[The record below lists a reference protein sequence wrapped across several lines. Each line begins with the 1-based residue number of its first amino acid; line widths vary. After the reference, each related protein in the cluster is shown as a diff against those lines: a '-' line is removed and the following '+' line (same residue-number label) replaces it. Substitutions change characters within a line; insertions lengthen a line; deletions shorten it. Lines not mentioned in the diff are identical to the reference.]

1 MNLEKSKFQESAILV
16 ICDEVQQ
23 RHDLQTVLNFIGEK
37 VVSGSS
43 SSWQHEATECVRHP
57 QQFSAAIIAESSDS
71 KLKRLVQALCDWE
84 AGCPCI
90 VVGEFVSS
98 IEFAAEIRSQITEI
112 LPSKLSHQLLLNAI
126 HKAKLFHEHFNRLR
140 DLKEVRDF
148 NMFRSLVGN
157 SAEIG
162 QVRRMMGQVAA
173 KEVSVLIT
181 GESGTGKEVVAR
193 NLHLN
198 SSRAD
203 KPFIPINCGAIPRE
217 LLESELFGHEKG
229 AFTGAVSSR
238 AGRFELAD
246 GGTLF
251 LDEIGDMPLS
261 MQVKLLRVL
270 QEKSFERV
278 GGINTLQSDV
288 RILAATHK
296 DLEQMIESGEFRQD
310 LYYRLNVFPI
320 EIPPL
325 RARAEDVPL
334 LLNELISAMESDGR
348 GSVRFNSGAMSC
360 LQRYPWPGNV
370 RELANLVERMAIL
383 YPHHIVGVEDL
394 PVKIRTYTA
403 QTDAYHGHSV
413 RPDQTGVDSA
423 SERDS
428 LLPMHGL
435 DLKEYLAN
443 LERSLIGQAL
453 DDSGG
458 VVARAASR
466 LHMRRTTLV
475 EKMRKYQMQRSEAA
489 VGSGVLEPDSP
500 DKQQSS

>member
-1 MNLEKSKFQESAILV
+1 MNSEQSKFQESAILV

-37 VVSGSS
+37 VVTGSS
-43 SSWQHEATECVRHP
+43 SSWQHEANECALHS
-57 QQFSAAIIAESSDS
+57 QQFSAAIIAESSAS
-71 KLKRLVQALCDWE
+71 QLKRLVQALCEWE

-90 VVGEFVSS
+90 VVGEFSSS
-98 IEFAAEIRSQITEI
+98 IDFAAEIRSQITEI

-140 DLKEVRDF
+140 DLEEVRDF

-157 SAEIG
+157 SAEIWR
-162 QVRRMMGQVAA
+162 VRRMMGQVAA

-198 SSRAD
+198 SSRAE

-278 GGINTLQSDV
+278 GGINTLHSDV

-296 DLEQMIESGEFRQD
+296 DLEQMIEWRVPAGSVLSTECLPDRDATFASPRRGRSIVAQRTDFRHGV
-310 LYYRLNVFPI
+310 RR
-320 EIPPL
+320 E
-325 RARAEDVPL
+325 R
-334 LLNELISAMESDGR
+334 ISA
-348 GSVRFNSGAMSC
+348 
-360 LQRYPWPGNV
+360 LQFRRHTSPAAIP
-370 RELANLVERMAIL
+370 LA
-383 YPHHIVGVEDL
+383 G
-394 PVKIRTYTA
+394 
-403 QTDAYHGHSV
+403 
-413 RPDQTGVDSA
+413 
-423 SERDS
+423 
-428 LLPMHGL
+428 
-435 DLKEYLAN
+435 
-443 LERSLIGQAL
+443 
-453 DDSGG
+453 
-458 VVARAASR
+458 
-466 LHMRRTTLV
+466 
-475 EKMRKYQMQRSEAA
+475 
-489 VGSGVLEPDSP
+489 
-500 DKQQSS
+500 

>member
-1 MNLEKSKFQESAILV
+1 MKQMNALCTRSNSAQPSSPRAL
-16 ICDEVQQ
+16 
-23 RHDLQTVLNFIGEK
+23 LLSL
-37 VVSGSS
+37 SGL
-43 SSWQHEATECVRHP
+43 
-57 QQFSAAIIAESSDS
+57 F
-71 KLKRLVQALCDWE
+71 KRCDWE

-90 VVGEFVSS
+90 VVGEFGSS
-98 IEFAAEIRSQITEI
+98 IDFAAEIRSQITEI

-157 SAEIG
+157 SAEIWR
-162 QVRRMMGQVAA
+162 VRRMMGQVAA

-320 EIPPL
+320 EMPPL

-334 LLNELISAMESDGR
+334 LLNELISVMESEGR
-348 GSVRFNSGAMSC
+348 GSVRFNSGAIVACSDTLGRVMS
-360 LQRYPWPGNV
+360 
-370 RELANLVERMAIL
+370 E
-383 YPHHIVGVEDL
+383 
-394 PVKIRTYTA
+394 
-403 QTDAYHGHSV
+403 S
-413 RPDQTGVDSA
+413 
-423 SERDS
+423 
-428 LLPMHGL
+428 
-435 DLKEYLAN
+435 
-443 LERSLIGQAL
+443 
-453 DDSGG
+453 
-458 VVARAASR
+458 
-466 LHMRRTTLV
+466 
-475 EKMRKYQMQRSEAA
+475 
-489 VGSGVLEPDSP
+489 
-500 DKQQSS
+500 